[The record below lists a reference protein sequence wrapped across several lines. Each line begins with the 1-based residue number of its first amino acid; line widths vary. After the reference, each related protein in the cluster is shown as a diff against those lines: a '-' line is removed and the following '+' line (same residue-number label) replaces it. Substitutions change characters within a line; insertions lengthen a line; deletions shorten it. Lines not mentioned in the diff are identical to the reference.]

1 MSSVT
6 SVQHLYATHGLLF
19 KAPPEDLQCSEIG
32 QLLGDIQGRQTA
44 AAWVEFRVNYILE
57 QCDVEFMTMLLFN
70 ENAFWVSAIE
80 RVARGWEEAIPPHPF
95 IRLVKAL
102 LTARYNYIAT
112 HGFLLPDG
120 DVACSADILLF
131 SFLLYQN
138 AHHTVFETPNVSVV
152 DWDTDTIENRIDCS
166 RLHKAQRWTRVHRS
180 PLRCD
185 LSDPE
190 VFDELTDLIRT
201 RGPPTKTLQSLQE
214 EYEAWRG

>member
-1 MSSVT
+1 M
-6 SVQHLYATHGLLF
+6 
-19 KAPPEDLQCSEIG
+19 
-32 QLLGDIQGRQTA
+32 
-44 AAWVEFRVNYILE
+44 LE
-57 QCDVEFMTMLLFN
+57 QCDVEFMTMVLFN

-80 RVARGWEEAIPPHPF
+80 RVSRGWEEAIPPHHF
-95 IRLVKAL
+95 IRLVKAI

-120 DVACSADILLF
+120 GVACSADILLF

-138 AHHTVFETPNVSVV
+138 VHQTVFETPNISVL

-166 RLHKAQRWTRVHRS
+166 RLHKARRWTRVHGS

-185 LSDPE
+185 LSDPD
-190 VFDELTDLIRT
+190 VFDELTALIRT

-214 EYEAWRG
+214 EYEAWQG